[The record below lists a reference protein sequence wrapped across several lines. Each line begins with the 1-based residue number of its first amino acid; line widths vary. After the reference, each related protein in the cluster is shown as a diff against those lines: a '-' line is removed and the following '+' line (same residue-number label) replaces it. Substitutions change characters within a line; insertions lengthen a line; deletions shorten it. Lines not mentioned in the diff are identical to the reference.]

1 MKKILFIAFLS
12 LCNLA
17 FSQSKGTVTGTVTDK
32 EMSGEA
38 LPFANVFI
46 KGTSIGGT
54 TDMDGKYTLN
64 VPSGNQTI
72 VFSFVGYQTIEKQ
85 IVIKE
90 NETLIVNQEL
100 GANEGVALDEV
111 KINATVSREKE
122 TALLLEQRK
131 ATVIK
136 ESIGAQELSKKG
148 VSDAAT
154 ATTKV
159 AGVSKQ
165 EGSNKVY
172 VRGLGDRYNTTTLNG
187 LPLPSN
193 DPRFKNISLE
203 LFGTDMIQNIGVSKT
218 FSANLSGDVSGANI
232 DLASKEHSGNSS
244 INIGFS
250 SSANTQTTGKNFKT
264 IDGANWFGIANST
277 KHKVTSLNVLPFTD
291 NFTPNNTHAALNT
304 SLSISGSK
312 RFDINEDSNLSMFLV
327 GSFGNKYNFRNGT
340 SINYLRNDGST
351 GNRFTSAKQ
360 YNYETSKMLM
370 GNFIY
375 KINNNHK
382 VSYNSLFIHSNNQNI
397 QDYFGKKP
405 DVADSEGVFANIVL
419 QTENQNR
426 LFVNQLLSEHKF
438 GESIDL
444 NLGATYNMVN
454 NDEPNRKKNIFVV
467 NKNDNT
473 IKFASGAARNNSRY
487 YHNLTE
493 DDFAAKTSLIKYFGT
508 RIKDEHK
515 AKITLGY
522 EFRNTV
528 RDFRAIYFDYD
539 LAAPT
544 EVDPNNISQVL
555 NQQSLDNGVFRLK
568 TGFGFGDNA
577 LDPFTYDADKMT
589 NAAYAMLDYQITD
602 KFFMNIGARY
612 ENIWMDVAWKTNLT
626 NSTTDNGGPKKLRD
640 NYILPSLNLKY
651 DINDDNLLRLSA
663 SKTYTYPQFKEVAPF
678 VYEGVDYQEEG
689 NENLQPSTNYNLD
702 FKWEMFP
709 NRGEL
714 ISATIFGKYIE
725 DGINRIE
732 LNAASDNFFSFN
744 NTGNTTIYGAE
755 IELRKQ
761 ILNLSKN
768 NDEHDQN
775 IKLGLN
781 ATYMNTNQT
790 FNVTNQFNPT
800 NSEEPTEGAAPFLLN
815 TDISYNYKKDNKETI
830 ATLIFNYQGEK
841 LYSIGS
847 VNGLQSIYQK
857 SIPTLDFVFK
867 RQFNK
872 KLGLKINAKNLLN
885 PSYEMYRDVPNKLV
899 TKSFKRGID
908 FSLGLS
914 YKL

>member
-54 TDMDGKYTLN
+54 TDMDGKYTLS
-64 VPSGNQTI
+64 VPTGNQTI

-90 NETLIVNQEL
+90 NETTTVNQEL

-111 KINATVSREKE
+111 KINATVSKEKE

-159 AGVSKQ
+159 SGVSKQ

-203 LFGTDMIQNIGVSKT
+203 LFGTDMIQNIGISKT
-218 FSANLSGDVSGANI
+218 FSSNLSGDVGGANI
-232 DLASKEHSGNSS
+232 DIASKEHSGNSS
-244 INIGFS
+244 INIDFS
-250 SSANTQTTGKNFKT
+250 SGANSQTTGKRFKT
-264 IDGANWFGIANST
+264 IDGANWFGTANNT
-277 KHKVTSLNVLPFTD
+277 KHQVTNLSTLPFTD
-291 NFTPNNTHAALNT
+291 SFTPNSTHAALNT
-304 SLSISGSK
+304 ALSVSGSK
-312 RFDINEDSNLSMFLV
+312 RFNVGEESNLSMFLV
-327 GSFGNKYNFRNGT
+327 GSFSNKYNYRDGI

-351 GNRFTSAKQ
+351 GSRFTSAKQ

-382 VSYNSLFIHSNNQNI
+382 ISYNSLFIHSNNQNI

-405 DVADSEGVFANIVL
+405 DVADSEGVFASIIL
-419 QTENQNR
+419 QTENQNKI
-426 LFVNQLLSEHKF
+426 FVNQLLSEHKF

-444 NLGATYNMVN
+444 NLGVAYNMVN
-454 NDEPNRKKNIFVV
+454 NDEPNRKKNTFVI
-467 NKNDNT
+467 NENDNT
-473 IKFASGAARNNSRY
+473 TKFASGAARNNSRY

-493 DDFAAKTSLIKYFGT
+493 DDFIANASLVKYFGT

-515 AKITLGY
+515 AKVTLGY
-522 EFRNTV
+522 QLRNTI
-528 RDFRAIYFDYD
+528 RDFRATYFDYD
-539 LAAPT
+539 LSAPT
-544 EVDPNNISQVL
+544 DVDPNNIDAVL
-555 NQQSLDNGVFRLK
+555 NQQSLNNGIFRLV
-568 TGFGFGDNA
+568 TGFGFGSNA

-602 KFFMNIGARY
+602 NFFANIGARY
-612 ENIWMDVAWKTNLT
+612 ENIRMDVAWRTNLT
-626 NSTTDNGGPKKLRD
+626 NSTNDNGGPKKLRD
-640 NYILPSLNLKY
+640 SYILPSLNLKY
-651 DINDDNLLRLSA
+651 NINDDNLLRLSA
-663 SKTYTYPQFKEVAPF
+663 SQTYTYPQFKEVAPF
-678 VYEGVDYQEEG
+678 IYEGVDYQEMG
-689 NENLQPSTNYNLD
+689 NEDLQPSTNYNIDL
-702 FKWEMFP
+702 KWEMFP
-709 NRGEL
+709 TRGEL
-714 ISATIFGKYIE
+714 ISATVFGKYIE

-755 IELRKQ
+755 VELRKQ
-761 ILNLSKN
+761 IFNFSK
-768 NDEHDQN
+768 DEYDEN

-815 TDISYNYKKDNKETI
+815 TDVSYNYKKDDKETI
-830 ATLIFNYQGEK
+830 ASLVFNYQGEK

-857 SIPTLDFVFK
+857 ALPKLDFVFK
-867 RQFNK
+867 RQFNN
-872 KLGLKINAKNLLN
+872 KLGLKFSAKNILN
-885 PSYEMYRDVPNKLV
+885 PSYEMYRDVPNKFV
-899 TKSFKRGID
+899 TKSFKRGVD
-908 FSLGLS
+908 VSLGLS